1 MQAGNSRTDTIA
13 AIATAPGS
21 GGIGIVRVSGP
32 ECQAIARQILGS
44 CPSPRQAVYEAFIA
58 QDDGLID
65 RGIALYFPAPH
76 SYTGEDV
83 LELQGHG
90 GPALMQLLLA
100 RCLELG
106 ARQAEPGEFTRRAY
120 LNDKLDLAQAE
131 AVADVINAA
140 TTEAARS
147 AVRSLTGEFSLRI
160 DALLKDLINLR
171 LYIEACLDFP
181 EEEIDFITQGDVAG
195 KLRAVSEHLDTV
207 FSQAQQGNLL
217 REGVQVV
224 LVGQPNVGKSS
235 LLNNLSGED
244 VAIVTPIAGTTRDII
259 KNVIQI
265 NGIQLHIIDTAGL
278 RETQDEIEQSGIAR
292 TWRALEKA
300 DIALIL
306 VDAGSGITNEEKS
319 ILEALP
325 AELPKIWVHNK
336 IDLIATPPHIEQKAA
351 ASHVYL
357 SAKTGVGIEL
367 LQQALLKMVGWQPA
381 GGGVFMARARHLSAL
396 EAVKK
401 HLSVAE
407 SRLDQP
413 EIVAEELRLAQEFLN
428 TITGKF
434 TPDDL
439 LGEIFGRF
447 CIGK

>member
-1 MQAGNSRTDTIA
+1 MQTGNSRTDTIA

-32 ECQAIARQILGS
+32 DCRKIAAQVLGN
-44 CPSPRQAVYEAFIA
+44 CPPPRQAIYQPFIA
-58 QDDGLID
+58 EDGSLID
-65 RGIALYFPAPH
+65 RGISLYFPTPH

-140 TTEAARS
+140 TSEAARS
-147 AVRSLTGEFSLRI
+147 AIRSLTGEFSLRV
-160 DALLKDLINLR
+160 DALLQELINLR

-195 KLRAVSEHLDTV
+195 RLNSVADHVDTI
-207 FSQAQQGNLL
+207 FNQARQGNLL

-244 VAIVTPIAGTTRDII
+244 VAIVTPVAGTTRDVI
-259 KNVIQI
+259 KNAIQI
-265 NGIQLHIIDTAGL
+265 NGIQLHVTDTAGL
-278 RETQDEIEQSGIAR
+278 RETEDEIEKYGIAR

-306 VDAGSGITNEEKS
+306 LDAGLGIASEEKA

-336 IDLIATPPHIEQKAA
+336 IDLTAAPPRIERKGSDTHI
-351 ASHVYL
+351 HL
-357 SAKTGVGIEL
+357 SAKTGAGVDL
-367 LQQALLKMVGWQPA
+367 LRQVLLEMIGWQPA

-396 EAVKK
+396 KSVKK
-401 HLSVAE
+401 HLAIAE
-407 SRLDQP
+407 TCLHQP
-413 EIVAEELRLAQEFLN
+413 ELIAEELRLAQGHLN
-428 TITGKF
+428 AITGRF
-434 TPDDL
+434 TADDL
-439 LGEIFGRF
+439 LGEIFARF